1 MIEVARQWLP
11 AGLAPAEAASHW
23 LVRLD
28 SRSLSDR
35 EQAAFEAWLAAS
47 PANAEAF
54 EAAKRAWSLFDDATD
69 DPLLEAIH
77 ASALEVGPERRRGL
91 WVGLGFGVAAS
102 LLAAVTIGPHIISA
116 RGEPRPIAAELVA
129 AAPNPQPVRV
139 AARPD
144 WADFATARGERRVV
158 RLTEGSTVTLNTDSA
173 IRVAYSDRRRL
184 IHLLRGQALFEVAK
198 NKAWPFV
205 VRAGDREVTALGTV
219 FEVRL
224 DSNRMKVTLVEG
236 KVVVDGV
243 DDRPVPESGAV
254 VPTILTPGQELIATD
269 GQSQILT
276 KVDVEQQL
284 RWRDGFVEFEDVP
297 LGQAV
302 REMNRYTRRELI
314 IGDARSAQLRV
325 SGVFRTGNPE
335 RFAAIVGELLPVR
348 AQGLPDGRIELASS
362 DDIR

>member
-1 MIEVARQWLP
+1 MTGAARQWLP

-28 SRSLSDR
+28 SPPLSDR
-35 EQAAFEAWLAAS
+35 EQAAFETWLAAS
-47 PANAEAF
+47 PAHAEAF
-54 EAAKRAWSLFDDATD
+54 EAAKRAWSMFDDAIG
-69 DPLLEAIH
+69 DPLLDAIH
-77 ASALEVGPERRRGL
+77 ASALEVGPERRRGM
-91 WVGLGFGVAAS
+91 WVGLGVGIAAS
-102 LLAAVTIGPHIISA
+102 LLAAVAIGPQILSA
-116 RGEPRPIAAELVA
+116 IDKPPAVAAQSAAAMPNQEPAHIAA
-129 AAPNPQPVRV
+129 RHG
-139 AARPD
+139 

-158 RLTEGSTVTLNTDSA
+158 RLAEGSTVTLNTDSA
-173 IRVAYSDRRRL
+173 IRVAYSDKRRL

-198 NKAWPFV
+198 NKSWPFV

-243 DDRPVPESGAV
+243 DDQPSPESGAV

-297 LGQAV
+297 LEEAV
-302 REMNRYTRRELI
+302 REMNRYTRREMI

-325 SGVFRTGNPE
+325 SGVFRTGNSE

-348 AQGLPDGRIELASS
+348 TQALPDGRIELASVNGTP
-362 DDIR
+362 